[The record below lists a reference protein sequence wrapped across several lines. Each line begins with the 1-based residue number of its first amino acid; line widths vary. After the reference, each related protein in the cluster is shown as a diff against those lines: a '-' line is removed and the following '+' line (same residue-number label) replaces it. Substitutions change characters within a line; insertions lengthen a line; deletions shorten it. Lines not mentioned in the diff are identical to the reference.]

1 LQRERGVIKKYMLK
15 KQRKKGA
22 PIKEHRKKRKKESMT
37 PLQNKSKKRISNQG
51 VSRKVNKNIPTHL
64 HILIKLHD

>member
-37 PLQNKSKKRISNQG
+37 PSK
-51 VSRKVNKNIPTHL
+51 
-64 HILIKLHD
+64 IKARRESQIKECLER